1 MKDIMYYLT
10 FGRRYLAVGAVAFI
24 GGTYTALNQGITAK
38 NAAGIYI
45 FAAFFAFAIIFA
57 FVGAAII
64 LRKRREIR
72 SRVFCVLLIAAVF
85 ICGHILAAWR
95 IECFD
100 SDAADLAE
108 QQVLYCGVL
117 SEPEISSSGKSFGFQ
132 CEVLKA
138 ERDGEEKTY
147 ERYPK
152 ILVYIGADEPLPK
165 IGDVISVDHILSFDG
180 HRSGFDY
187 TSYMRRK
194 DVCFSCYSGKTGIS
208 DYGGLE
214 YKQPW
219 LMRVGQSFRREILN
233 SGRAYPYKTEE
244 LSLLQG
250 ILIGSTE
257 SFSEEHYD
265 RLADSGFMHI
275 AAVSGLHISYLVMFL
290 SVILGALRFPKRLSA
305 LLIAACLIL
314 FAAAAGFTPSVCRTV
329 IMMSIFLAASGI
341 MRPYDGI
348 TALAAAALSLV
359 ICNPYNLNSAGFI
372 LSFGATLGILVFYKL
387 MYNTA
392 LSAFPK
398 TEGRIY
404 ITQARSIASK
414 ALHGLI
420 KFCLSSVCVSIS
432 ASIGLLYPM
441 MKIFGAIQWGS
452 IIGNIAAIPLTAVV
466 FIGGMATAVL
476 YSVLPAAAYF
486 TAAYFVNPSLWLI
499 NRLSEVFSNPIFR
512 ITTAAPS
519 KSFFIVYII
528 VCIGLYLLLIP
539 CEDENTAKIK
549 GTAD

>member
-24 GGTYTALNQGITAK
+24 SGTYTALNQNITAK

-64 LRKRREIR
+64 LRRRREIR
-72 SRVFCVLLIAAVF
+72 SRIFCVLLISAVF
-85 ICGHILAAWR
+85 ICGHVLAAWR
-95 IECFD
+95 IARFD

-117 SEPEISSSGKSFGFQ
+117 SEPKISSSGKSYGFQ

-147 ERYPK
+147 ERRPK
-152 ILVYIGADEPLPK
+152 ILVYIRADEPLPK
-165 IGDVISVDHILSFDG
+165 IGDVISVGHILTFDG
-180 HRSGFDY
+180 RRSGFDY
-187 TSYMRRK
+187 TSYMRQK
-194 DVCFSCYSGKTGIS
+194 DVCFSCFSGEIGIS
-208 DYGGLE
+208 DYSGSE

-219 LMRVGQSFRREILN
+219 LMRAGQSFRREILN
-233 SGRAYPYKTEE
+233 SDRAYPYKAEE

-290 SVILGALRFPKRLSA
+290 SVILGTLRFPKQLSA
-305 LLIAACLIL
+305 LLIAACLVL
-314 FAAAAGFTPSVCRTV
+314 FAAAAGFTPSVCRAV

-359 ICNPYNLNSAGFI
+359 VCNPYNLNSAGFI
-372 LSFGATLGILVFYKL
+372 LSFGATLGILVFYKP
-387 MYNTA
+387 MYNAAFSVISKTGGKIY
-392 LSAFPK
+392 LSQM
-398 TEGRIY
+398 RNM
-404 ITQARSIASK
+404 ASK

-420 KFCLSSVCVSIS
+420 KFGLSSICVSLS

-441 MKIFGAIQWGS
+441 MKIFGTIQWGS
-452 IIGNIAAIPLTAVV
+452 IIGNMAAIPLTAVV
-466 FIGGMATAVL
+466 FIGGMATAAL
-476 YSVLPAAAYF
+476 YPVIPAAAYF

-499 NRLSEVFSNPIFR
+499 NRLSEVFSKPIYR
-512 ITTAAPS
+512 ITTAAPP
-519 KSFFIVYII
+519 KSFFIIYIV

-549 GTAD
+549 SAAD